1 MLLFMGE
8 KGKNIVEKIELLLD
22 KVKTPRRER

>member
-1 MLLFMGE
+1 MLLFVGD

-22 KVKTPRRER
+22 KVKTPPRER